1 MSSNQRAVAF
11 AQGANDLALLAAIP
25 LDNSAEKFSHGVSRA
40 FDKTRE
46 GKTRSFLPEL
56 FVAYAADY
64 PATSGQF
71 SPSFQRAIEQAGKP
85 LIDAVKS
92 CLRQA
97 PAISAAATVVAPQL
111 EAYEQMLRDKE
122 RERQEEIERKRRE
135 EDEEKQRQKEERDR
149 QQAALAARAKAAQ
162 STQRLLLWGTVALAA
177 LPLLI
182 AGINYCSAWW
192 SESNYAAALFYTL
205 FALVGLHIYRG
216 IVALHGYE
224 TELRNLWA
232 AWLTAGLMV
241 LLAYLT
247 WSSVPN
253 IVKALMVAGAV
264 GLPFTP
270 YARGALGSIAAGI
283 IAALVFTFAARI
295 CSVVVMA
302 FLGWVLPEGSIS
314 KPSPQTSSSALSGVS
329 AIGSFGLPSGGAT
342 RAVQGASYTAR
353 ISPRDLSNSKGV
365 YLPQVSGV
373 KARDILLQERFNYHD
388 GVNRDY
394 EDTSDSIHDPRQRTR
409 MRKIFESRQVRVD
422 GGGDAMALL
431 ESNPVLSV
439 TVTDDEIVI
448 SPVR

>member
-1 MSSNQRAVAF
+1 MSSNQGAVAF
-11 AQGANDLALLAAIP
+11 AQGAKDLALLSAIP
-25 LDNSAEKFSHGVSRA
+25 LDSSPEKFSRGVSRA

-46 GKTRSFLPEL
+46 GKTRSFLSEL
-56 FVAYAADY
+56 FIAYAADY

-71 SPSFQRAIEQAGKP
+71 SRDFQRAIEQAGKP

-92 CLRQA
+92 RLRQA
-97 PAISAAATVVAPQL
+97 PSDSPAATVVAPQF
-111 EAYEQMLRDKE
+111 EAYEQMLRDNE
-122 RERQEEIERKRRE
+122 RERQEEIERKRKE
-135 EDEEKQRQKEERDR
+135 EKEEKQRQKEERDR
-149 QQAALAARAKAAQ
+149 QQAVLAAQAKAAQ
-162 STQRLLLWGTVALAA
+162 FAQRLLLWGAVALAG

-205 FALVGLHIYRG
+205 FALVGLRLYRG
-216 IVALHGYE
+216 IVALQGYE

-241 LLAYLT
+241 LLAYLS

-283 IAALVFTFAARI
+283 IAALIFYFAARI
-295 CSVVVMA
+295 CSFVVMA
-302 FLGWVLPEGSIS
+302 FLGWVLPEGSLS
-314 KPSPQTSSSALSGVS
+314 KPLPQTSSSALSGVS
-329 AIGSFGLPSGGAT
+329 AIGSFGLPSGAA

-353 ISPRDLSNSKGV
+353 ISPRDLRNSKGV

-394 EDTSDSIHDPRQRTR
+394 EDTADSIHDPRQRSR
-409 MRKIFESRQVRVD
+409 MRKVFESRQVRVD

-439 TVTDDEIVI
+439 TVTDNEIVI

>member
-1 MSSNQRAVAF
+1 MSSNQGAVAF
-11 AQGANDLALLAAIP
+11 AQAAKDLALLTAIP
-25 LDNSAEKFSHGVSRA
+25 LDSSPEKFSRAVSKA
-40 FDKTRE
+40 FEKIRQ
-46 GKTRSFLPEL
+46 GKTSAFLPEL
-56 FVAYAADY
+56 FVSYLSER
-64 PATSGQF
+64 PAPPGGYS
-71 SPSFQRAIEQAGKP
+71 SDFQRAIEQARKP
-85 LIDAVKS
+85 LLEAVKTY
-92 CLRQA
+92 LRQA
-97 PAISAAATVVAPQL
+97 PNDSAATTVVAPQL

-122 RERQEEIERKRRE
+122 RERQEEIDRKRRE
-135 EDEEKQRQKEERDR
+135 EEEERQRQKEERDR
-149 QQAALAARAKAAQ
+149 QQAALAAQAKAAQ
-162 STQRLLLWGTVALAA
+162 FAQRLLLWGAVALAA

-205 FALVGLHIYRG
+205 FALVSLRVYRG
-216 IVALHGYE
+216 IVALQKYE
-224 TELRNLWA
+224 NELRNLWA

-253 IVKALMVAGAV
+253 IVKALMVAGAA

-283 IAALVFTFAARI
+283 IAALVFYFAARI
-295 CSVVVMA
+295 CSFVVMA
-302 FLGWVLPEGSIS
+302 FLGWVLPDGSIS
-314 KPSPQTSSSALSGVS
+314 KPSPQTTSSALSGVS
-329 AIGSFGLPSGGAT
+329 AIGSFALPSGAN

-353 ISPRDLSNSKGV
+353 ISPRDLRNSKGV

-394 EDTSDSIHDPRQRTR
+394 EDTADSIHDPRQRTR
-409 MRKIFESRQVRVD
+409 LRKVFESRQVRVD